1 MIVEYSLYYTIII
14 CKSVN
19 STEILLVICI
29 IIVRPENRT
38 GFPLTNIL
46 ANVII
51 ISDAW
56 ATKTEGLSDCQTQSD
71 LIEHIAEESRG
82 AVWQIDGTSRLW
94 ISKCRELCQLQLV
107 DKFIWMP
114 WRETSVIYTQIHH
127 THTRNRNYLEL
138 DSVIASK
145 LRALPAKT

>member
-1 MIVEYSLYYTIII
+1 MIVEYSLYYTIIV

-51 ISDAW
+51 ISDA
-56 ATKTEGLSDCQTQSD
+56 
-71 LIEHIAEESRG
+71 
-82 AVWQIDGTSRLW
+82 
-94 ISKCRELCQLQLV
+94 
-107 DKFIWMP
+107 
-114 WRETSVIYTQIHH
+114 
-127 THTRNRNYLEL
+127 
-138 DSVIASK
+138 
-145 LRALPAKT
+145 